1 MSGPSEA
8 EPPARSKPRFPLFR
22 PILAGATLRDRLIAC
37 SGALV
42 GIATVGLL
50 CSLMLGN
57 GPQLPLLVAPVG
69 ASAVLL
75 FAVPASPL
83 AQPWPIIGG
92 NVVSAFVGFLVA
104 RLIPDPTVA
113 AGAAVAVAIAVM
125 SFARCLHPPGGA
137 VALAVV
143 LGGPAVAKWGVLF
156 PLIPVGL
163 NSCILV
169 ALGLLFH
176 RLTRKAYPH
185 VAAPSANPHGT
196 ADLPPRMRSGFSR
209 EDIDAALKKLD
220 ETFDIDRG
228 DLEHILREIEL
239 QTIIRSHAELRCADI
254 MSRDVI
260 CIRSTA
266 TKREASGLLQRHGVR
281 LLPVTDDDGRLLGT
295 VGLRE
300 LLSPAARI
308 ADVLS
313 PARTTPPSARA
324 AELLPALTDGKTHA
338 VIVADGER
346 RVLGLIS
353 QTDLL
358 SAIGR
363 LSFSKREDALAPS
376 RIGPAHRLAA

>member
-1 MSGPSEA
+1 MSGPS
-8 EPPARSKPRFPLFR
+8 RFPLFR
-22 PILAGATLRDRLIAC
+22 PILAGATLRDRLVAC
-37 SGALV
+37 VGALV
-42 GIATVGLL
+42 GIATVGFL
-50 CSLMLGN
+50 CSLMLGS

-83 AQPWPIIGG
+83 AQPWPIVGG
-92 NVVSAFVGFLVA
+92 NVISAFTGLLIA

-137 VALAVV
+137 VALAAA
-143 LGGPAVAKWGVLF
+143 LGGPAVAKWGLLF

-176 RLTRKAYPH
+176 RLTRKTYPH
-185 VAAPSANPHGT
+185 VATPVSVNPHGT
-196 ADLPPRMRSGFSR
+196 SDPPPRMRSGFSR
-209 EDIDAALKKLD
+209 EDIDAALTKLD

-239 QTIIRSHAELRCADI
+239 QTIIRSHADLRCADI
-254 MSRDVI
+254 MSRDVV
-260 CIRSTA
+260 CIRATA
-266 TKREASGLLQRHGVR
+266 TKKEAIALLQQHGVR
-281 LLPVTDDDGRLLGT
+281 LLPVIGGDGRLLGT

-300 LLSPAARI
+300 LLSPAEPI

-313 PARTTPPSARA
+313 AARTTSPFARA
-324 AELLPALTDGKTHA
+324 AELLPALTDGRTHA
-338 VIVADGER
+338 VIVTDGDR

-358 SAIGR
+358 SAVGR
-363 LSFSKREDALAPS
+363 LSFSKREQTVEPS
-376 RIGPAHRLAA
+376 AAGPVHRLVA